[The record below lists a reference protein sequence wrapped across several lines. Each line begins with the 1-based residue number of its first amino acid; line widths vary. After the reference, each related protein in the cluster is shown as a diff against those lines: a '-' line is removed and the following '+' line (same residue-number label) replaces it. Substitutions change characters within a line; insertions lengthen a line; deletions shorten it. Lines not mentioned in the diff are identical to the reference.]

1 MLAKNSGFTLIEIT
15 LVVSISALLIVI
27 AFLGQRQLLE
37 QARFDGAMDKVM
49 QEISY
54 ARNYALTNVNQIGS
68 GNIPGTLV
76 AGATIEFEGPS
87 FYRTEIET
95 IYGKSDSVGNLD
107 MTTLSDWPSG
117 LPNPTPQCP
126 PAQHPE
132 GANECLEMF
141 QNLGVSLQLTGGAGL
156 IYFINTGHGLKVCH
170 EIGAATTIP
179 HACSLPPTGPF
190 PLVIKDA
197 SGHQSKIMVD
207 DVSGFASRSD

>member
-1 MLAKNSGFTLIEIT
+1 VLLFVDREKSILSIIVMRAKNSGFTLIEII
-15 LVVSISALLIVI
+15 LVVSISSLLIII
-27 AFLGQRQLLE
+27 AFVGQRQLRE
-37 QARFDGAMDKVM
+37 QARFDAAINKVL

-54 ARNYALTNVNQIGS
+54 ARNYALSNVNEIGS

-95 IYGKSDSVGNLD
+95 IYGKAGSAGNLD

-126 PAQHPE
+126 PYQHPE
-132 GANECLEMF
+132 GANECLEM
-141 QNLGVSLQLTGGAGL
+141 GG
-156 IYFINTGHGLKVCH
+156 
-170 EIGAATTIP
+170 ATTIP
-179 HACSLPPTGPF
+179 NACSLPPTGPF

-197 SGHQSKIMVD
+197 SGHQARIMVD
-207 DVSGFASRSD
+207 DVSGFASRIN